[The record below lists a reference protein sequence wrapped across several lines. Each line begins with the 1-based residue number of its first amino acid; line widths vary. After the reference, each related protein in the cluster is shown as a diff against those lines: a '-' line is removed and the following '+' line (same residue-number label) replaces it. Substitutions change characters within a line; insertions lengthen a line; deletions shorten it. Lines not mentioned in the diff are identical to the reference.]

1 MLYLLKKYPR
11 QTDTALLILGF
22 VIGMNFLAYVKYAG
36 VDWQYFYQI
45 HPSFLLVTPT
55 LEGLVLGTILVVME
69 YILFKQL
76 YVRYSYSHA
85 LLMHLIIIAVVIAI
99 TLLVGE
105 LFNQVVFNKQRWDVA
120 LPTAWQFLQSPL
132 SMSLFAYSLAL
143 ATLLN
148 FFRQLGNH
156 FGHSIILDFI
166 TGKYVRPQEEHRT
179 FMFLDLNQST
189 AIAEQLGHVKYSRLL
204 NQCFNDLSE
213 FILHYEADVYQ
224 YVGDEVV
231 LTWRTD
237 PAKEPIDIAG
247 LYFHFREKLRQ
258 NAASYREKFGVAPQF
273 KASVHTGLVS
283 ITRVGQHRKT
293 LAYHG
298 DVLNTAARLINI
310 CSRLKKDL
318 LVTAA
323 SAPFIQRIP
332 HYRVNNVDTLLLRGK
347 QQSTQVFEVQSRSM
361 IRKMTPAP
369 SVSKYTHDQSAV
381 IK

>member
-1 MLYLLKKYPR
+1 MLYLLKKYPK

-36 VDWQYFYQI
+36 VDWQYFYQL
-45 HPSFLLVTPT
+45 HPSFLLITPT
-55 LEGLVLGTILVVME
+55 LEGLVLGTTLAVME
-69 YILFKQL
+69 HVLFKRF
-76 YVRYSYSHA
+76 YVRFSYSQA
-85 LLMHLIIIAVVIAI
+85 LLMHIIITAIVIVI

-105 LFNQVVFNKQRWDVA
+105 IFNQIVFNKQDWGIA
-120 LPTAWQFLQSPL
+120 LPTAWQFIQSPL
-132 SMSLFAYSLAL
+132 NASLFAYSLAL

-189 AIAEQLGHVKYSRLL
+189 TIAEQLGHVKYSRLL

-213 FILHYEADVYQ
+213 FILRYEADVYQ

-231 LTWRTD
+231 LTWHTD
-237 PAKEPIDIAG
+237 QTKEPIDIAG
-247 LYFHFREKLRQ
+247 LYFDFRSKLRQ
-258 NAASYREKFGVAPQF
+258 NAVSYREKFGVAPQF

-283 ITRVGQHRKT
+283 ITRVGHHRKT

-318 LVTAA
+318 LVTATSA
-323 SAPFIQRIP
+323 SFIQRSP
-332 HYRVNNVDTLLLRGK
+332 QYRVDNVDTLLLRGK
-347 QQSTQVFEVQSRSM
+347 HNTTQVFEVIQLLEPWSAQLQGN
-361 IRKMTPAP
+361 AP
-369 SVSKYTHDQSAV
+369 LSNAAL
-381 IK
+381 